1 MPFGTSGNGK
11 CLLFQ
16 GNRRYESAL
25 RHTGIRLKNHRSP
38 PFLNSRYIKNKGF
51 IYHNGGSVKHEFERK
66 TGE

>member
-1 MPFGTSGNGK
+1 MPFGTSGNDK
-11 CLLFQ
+11 WMLFQ

-25 RHTGIRLKNHRSP
+25 HHTGIRLKNRRSL

-51 IYHNGGSVKHEFERK
+51 IYHIGGSVKHEFERK